1 MTEQLKAEAYVRS
14 QRPAL
19 MKLSFGCEVDHGQ
32 GKDTK
37 ITFISKAVGVISL
50 MRTNKHGDWQPYSI
64 EQCYQDDLKIIG
76 HPPQLQD
83 WLAVLGDIG
92 ARIDYYP
99 TQRSLPTDKDFVT
112 YDLRYTSVSGV
123 IVMFNLT
130 TGQPATEADFKS
142 FNKIVS
148 V

>member
-1 MTEQLKAEAYVRS
+1 MTEQLKAEAYVRE

-19 MKLSFGCEVDHGQ
+19 MELTFGCEVDHNQ

-76 HPPQLQD
+76 HPLNLQD
-83 WLAVLGDIG
+83 WLAVL
-92 ARIDYYP
+92 AQRWELKCSDYV
-99 TQRSLPTDKDFVT
+99 SELHVT
-112 YDLRYTSVSGV
+112 CFNDSHGTYE
-123 IVMFNLT
+123 IIFNLT
-130 TGQPATEADFKS
+130 TGQPATESDYQA
-142 FNKIVS
+142 FNEIVK
-148 V
+148 